1 MKEKRIGFGMS
12 ISMLEK
18 YEIET
23 ESQSIQAAKDLLTGF
38 KKAMYSLE
46 KFTPQTYYTI
56 R

>member
-1 MKEKRIGFGMS
+1 MKEKRIGSSM
-12 ISMLEK
+12 SMLEK
-18 YEIET
+18 YEIEI
-23 ESQSIQAAKDLLTGF
+23 ELQNIQAAKDLLTGF